1 MRVVLDAN
9 VVVSGIFWS
18 GPPQKILKRWLEGE
32 LTLLVSGPILAEYGD
47 VLRRMAGNQG
57 GALFAKWN
65 RLLTELSEFVEPQR
79 LCVVCRDPEDNK
91 YLEAAVG
98 GRAQALVS
106 GDKDLVVLKAIEG
119 VPILTPRAFLLD
131 DKIQQL
137 WKA

>member
-18 GPPQKILKRWLEGE
+18 GPPKIILKRWLEGK
-32 LTLLVSGPILAEYGD
+32 LTLLASGSILAEYRD
-47 VLRRMAGNQG
+47 VLHRMTGNQG
-57 GALFAKWN
+57 GDLFAKWN

-79 LCVVCRDPEDNK
+79 LAVICRDPGDHK

-106 GDKDLVVLKAIEG
+106 GDKDLVVLKVIQG
-119 VPILTPRAFLLD
+119 IPILTPRVFLQGH
-131 DKIQQL
+131 KI
-137 WKA
+137 

>member
-18 GPPQKILKRWLEGE
+18 GPPQKILERWLEGK
-32 LTLLVSGPILAEYGD
+32 LTILVSEPILAEYGD
-47 VLRRMAGNQG
+47 VLRRMTGNQG
-57 GALFAKWN
+57 GALFSKWN
-65 RLLTELSEFVEPQR
+65 RLLTELSEFVEPRR
-79 LCVVCRDPEDNK
+79 LAAICRDPGDHK

-119 VPILTPRAFLLD
+119 IPILTPRAFLLG
-131 DKIQQL
+131 
-137 WKA
+137 